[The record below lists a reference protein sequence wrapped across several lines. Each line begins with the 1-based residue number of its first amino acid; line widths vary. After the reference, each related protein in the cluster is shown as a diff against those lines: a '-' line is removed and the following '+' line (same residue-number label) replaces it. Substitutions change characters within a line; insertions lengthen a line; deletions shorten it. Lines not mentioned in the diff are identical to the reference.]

1 MKLSE
6 KQKRWIKQLEELW
19 KFFDARLKNYSLK
32 TNDLRLGLLLN
43 MTVAV
48 HRLIRGFLAQLKG
61 GSNDFLESRLRTL
74 IEADI
79 NINYILADETGN
91 RARAFIL
98 DGKRSRITALK
109 RILRLL
115 EQKKAPAMAEVN
127 TIERMPYR
135 ILCNY
140 VQREGAKPRPDLA
153 SGLFCYVLLH
163 KIRYGIN

>member
-6 KQKRWIKQLEELW
+6 KQERWIQQLEELW
-19 KFFDARLKNYSLK
+19 NFFYARLKNYSLK
-32 TNDLRLGLLLN
+32 TNDLRFGLLLH

-74 IEADI
+74 VEAGI

-98 DGKRSRITALK
+98 DGTRSRLRALT
-109 RILRLL
+109 RLLRLL
-115 EQKKAPAMAEVN
+115 EQKKAPAME
-127 TIERMPYR
+127 E
-135 ILCNY
+135 
-140 VQREGAKPRPDLA
+140 
-153 SGLFCYVLLH
+153 
-163 KIRYGIN
+163 